1 MTPLLIIS
9 IIISLAVAIT
19 GAIFVPKIAKTD
31 KQKNMW
37 LLIGA
42 LGTIVIHYSGL
53 LYHYLYEFIEPG
65 KISTLESFL
74 HSNPNYCFRYIRVT
88 LLCGNGDFLFV
99 G

>member
-37 LLIGA
+37 
-42 LGTIVIHYSGL
+42 
-53 LYHYLYEFIEPG
+53 F
-65 KISTLESFL
+65 
-74 HSNPNYCFRYIRVT
+74 
-88 LLCGNGDFLFV
+88 
-99 G
+99 